1 MRTIVR
7 FVPQEQITARP
18 RSSRGIAGTPE
29 STWTAFPPGGDAPA
43 VRPTQD
49 PTKIHNEAVSPSF
62 VTRLLA
68 VALVAFIGIASAILL
83 WDGLAG
89 ISSDGGAAANAPWR
103 ARARMAVGVL
113 GFAIALWIILGMLTH
128 AH

>member
-1 MRTIVR
+1 
-7 FVPQEQITARP
+7 
-18 RSSRGIAGTPE
+18 
-29 STWTAFPPGGDAPA
+29 
-43 VRPTQD
+43 
-49 PTKIHNEAVSPSF
+49 VSPSF

-89 ISSDGGAAANAPWR
+89 ISSGGGAAANAPWR

>member
-1 MRTIVR
+1 
-7 FVPQEQITARP
+7 
-18 RSSRGIAGTPE
+18 
-29 STWTAFPPGGDAPA
+29 
-43 VRPTQD
+43 
-49 PTKIHNEAVSPSF
+49 VSPSF

-89 ISSDGGAAANAPWR
+89 ISSSGGATANAPWR